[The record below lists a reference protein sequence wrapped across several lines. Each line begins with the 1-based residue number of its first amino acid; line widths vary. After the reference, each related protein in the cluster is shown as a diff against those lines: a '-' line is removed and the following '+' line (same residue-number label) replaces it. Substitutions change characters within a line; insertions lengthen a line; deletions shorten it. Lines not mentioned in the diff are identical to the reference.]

1 MGNFLRFDILR
12 QNPFYNRGSRVEG
25 IVLRI
30 ASDAI
35 VNTDQAIRQ
44 FIELIQSNLPEE
56 DRRKPIDSSQIPII
70 MAQAQHDTYVHA
82 DTGWPLVVYYT
93 RTTQVG
99 ENKSGQEISLEID
112 IPE

>member
-1 MGNFLRFDILR
+1 
-12 QNPFYNRGSRVEG
+12 
-25 IVLRI
+25 
-30 ASDAI
+30 
-35 VNTDQAIRQ
+35 
-44 FIELIQSNLPEE
+44 
-56 DRRKPIDSSQIPII
+56 
-70 MAQAQHDTYVHA
+70 MAQDQNDTYIHA